1 LKYSIITIGREYGSG
16 GRIIAKQVAETLG
29 IAFYD
34 KELIHL
40 AAQKTGLSEEY
51 ISSSATHH
59 KANKFFYNLIFSS
72 DNLPVS
78 DQLYIAETDIIKKV
92 SDDGPCVIVGRCADY
107 ILRERQDCL
116 KIFIHAPLEER
127 IARAKNDYGISE
139 DIENFVQKTDKERS
153 AHYDYFTN
161 QEWGKAQ
168 NYHMTINSTV
178 GLDMAVKLIIAAA
191 TGEEVNK

>member
-1 LKYSIITIGREYGSG
+1 MKYSIITIGREYGSG

-139 DIENFVQKTDKERS
+139 DIEQFVQKTDKERS

-191 TGEEVNK
+191 TGGEVNK

>member
-1 LKYSIITIGREYGSG
+1 MKYSIITIGREYGSG

-168 NYHMTINSTV
+168 NYHMTINSPV

-191 TGEEVNK
+191 TGEEGNK

>member
-1 LKYSIITIGREYGSG
+1 MKYSIITIGREYGSG
-16 GRIIAKQVAETLG
+16 GRIIAKQVADTLG

-34 KELIHL
+34 KELIHM

-127 IARAKNDYGISE
+127 IARAKDDYGISE

-168 NYHMTINSTV
+168 NYHMTINSTI

>member
-1 LKYSIITIGREYGSG
+1 MKYSIITIGREYGSG

-72 DNLPVS
+72 DNLPGS
-78 DQLYIAETDIIKKV
+78 DKLYIAETDIIKKV

-191 TGEEVNK
+191 TGGEVNK

>member
-1 LKYSIITIGREYGSG
+1 MKYYIITIGREYGSG

-92 SDDGPCVIVGRCADY
+92 SNDGPCVIVGRCADY
-107 ILRERQDCL
+107 ILREREDCL

>member
-1 LKYSIITIGREYGSG
+1 MKYSIITIGREYGSG

-92 SDDGPCVIVGRCADY
+92 SNDGPCVIVGRCADY

-191 TGEEVNK
+191 TGGEVNK

>member
-1 LKYSIITIGREYGSG
+1 MKYSIITIGREYGSG

-161 QEWGKAQ
+161 QGWGKAQ

>member
-1 LKYSIITIGREYGSG
+1 MKYSIITIGREYGSG

-116 KIFIHAPLEER
+116 KIFIH
-127 IARAKNDYGISE
+127 
-139 DIENFVQKTDKERS
+139 IENFVQKTDKERS

>member
-1 LKYSIITIGREYGSG
+1 MKYSIITIGREYGSG
-16 GRIIAKQVAETLG
+16 GRIIAKPLAETLG

>member
-1 LKYSIITIGREYGSG
+1 MKYSIITIGREYGSG

-161 QEWGKAQ
+161 QE
-168 NYHMTINSTV
+168 
-178 GLDMAVKLIIAAA
+178 
-191 TGEEVNK
+191 

>member
-1 LKYSIITIGREYGSG
+1 MKYSIITIGREYGSG

-92 SDDGPCVIVGRCADY
+92 SNDGPCVIVGRCADY

>member
-1 LKYSIITIGREYGSG
+1 MKYSIITIGREYGSG

-139 DIENFVQKTDKERS
+139 DIENFVQKTDKVRS

>member
-1 LKYSIITIGREYGSG
+1 MKYSIITIGREYGSG

-139 DIENFVQKTDKERS
+139 EIENFVQKTDKERS

>member
-1 LKYSIITIGREYGSG
+1 MKYSIITIGREYGSG

-191 TGEEVNK
+191 TGGEVYK

>member
-1 LKYSIITIGREYGSG
+1 MKYSIITIGREYGSG

-191 TGEEVNK
+191 TGEEGNK

>member
-1 LKYSIITIGREYGSG
+1 M
-16 GRIIAKQVAETLG
+16 
-29 IAFYD
+29 
-34 KELIHL
+34 
-40 AAQKTGLSEEY
+40 
-51 ISSSATHH
+51 
-59 KANKFFYNLIFSS
+59 
-72 DNLPVS
+72 
-78 DQLYIAETDIIKKV
+78 
-92 SDDGPCVIVGRCADY
+92 IVGRCADY

-191 TGEEVNK
+191 TGGEVNK

>member
-1 LKYSIITIGREYGSG
+1 MKYSIITIGREYGSG

-191 TGEEVNK
+191 TGGEVNK

>member
-1 LKYSIITIGREYGSG
+1 MKYSIITIGREYGSG
-16 GRIIAKQVAETLG
+16 GRIIAKQVADTLG

-34 KELIHL
+34 KELIHM

-191 TGEEVNK
+191 TGGEVNK

>member
-1 LKYSIITIGREYGSG
+1 MKYPIITIGREYGSG
-16 GRIIAKQVAETLG
+16 GRLIAQRVAEQLG

-40 AAQKTGLSEEY
+40 TAQKTGLSEEY

-72 DNLPVS
+72 NNLPVS

-92 SDDGPCVIVGRCADY
+92 SSEGPCVIVGRCADY

-116 KIFIHAPLEER
+116 RLFVHAPLQER
-127 IARAKNDYGISE
+127 IARAKNDYSIGG
-139 DIENFVQKTDKERS
+139 DIEAFVQKTDKERS
-153 AHYDYFTN
+153 SHYEYFTN
-161 QEWGKAQ
+161 QIWGKAQ
-168 NYHMTINSTV
+168 NYHLTINSTI
-178 GLDMAVKLIIAAA
+178 GLDMAVRLIIAAA
-191 TGEEVNK
+191 TGEEVNQ

>member
-1 LKYSIITIGREYGSG
+1 MKYSIITIGREYGSG

-127 IARAKNDYGISE
+127 SARAKNDYGISE

-191 TGEEVNK
+191 TGEEGNK

>member
-1 LKYSIITIGREYGSG
+1 MKYPIITIGREYGSG

-40 AAQKTGLSEEY
+40 AAKKTGLSEEF

-92 SDDGPCVIVGRCADY
+92 SSEGPCVIVGRCADY

-116 KIFIHAPLEER
+116 RIFIHAPLVER
-127 IARAKNDYGISE
+127 IERAKSDYGITE
-139 DIENFVQKTDKERS
+139 NIENFVERTDKERS
-153 AHYDYFTN
+153 SHYNYFTN
-161 QEWGKAQ
+161 QQWGKAQ
-168 NYHMTINSTV
+168 NYHLTINSTM
-178 GLDMAVKLIIAAA
+178 GLETAVKLIIAAA
-191 TGEEVNK
+191 NTEEVSK

>member
-1 LKYSIITIGREYGSG
+1 MKYSIITIGREYGSG